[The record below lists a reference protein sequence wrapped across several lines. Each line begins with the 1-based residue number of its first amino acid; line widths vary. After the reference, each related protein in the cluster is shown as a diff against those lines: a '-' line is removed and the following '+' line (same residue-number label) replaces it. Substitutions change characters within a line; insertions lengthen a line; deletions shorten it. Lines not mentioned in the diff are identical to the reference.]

1 MIPTENVSS
10 ARERGLFAFVDGNDP
25 AVVLANLGALHVTG
39 TDATEFLHG
48 QVTND
53 VKGLKVGSGNLSARV
68 KRTGHLVE
76 IFSLHRLTSDEDGA
90 EFFIL
95 GERHGIS
102 RLIEDLDAFLFVED
116 VVLDDVSD
124 DYGWFIVQGPAS
136 PQVFNDDEEPAYR
149 AGEIRSVDG
158 GYRIARSLTGD
169 PGFICAIPRDGGGEI
184 AFSDAALEVGLDRYE
199 GSALGEMLEVLRLEA
214 GFVRVSVDTPEKARL
229 LPETGLEQQLVS
241 YTKGCY
247 LGQEVIARVRTYGS
261 VPHALR
267 GLVLQAEGEE
277 TSAELLGSL
286 PDAGQPLVV
295 GGKTRGQ
302 FLSRFHSPTLDS
314 PLVWAYVHRDHRTP
328 GNMIEFECGGRTM
341 KAKVVLLPVYRPLD
355 ELNRV
360 PDLYDRAIRRFAEG
374 DVAESVELL
383 EEVLRIDP
391 TFADAYEAVGV
402 IFGRSGKF
410 HEAID
415 VFQRL
420 AEVVPDE
427 PMVDTNLSLYFMK
440 LGDKARAED
449 YSAKALQ
456 KNMAKAA
463 GSSVTAA
470 AMAASQSQQR
480 KNDALRK
487 KGMFEQVLAFDPE
500 DSIALFGAGNALFV
514 LEDWEGAADYLQR
527 ASAADKNNAAVFLAH
542 GKALEKLERGDEAL
556 AVFKAGMDV
565 ASRRGDLMPLNEM
578 VQRVLLLEAMNS

>member
-1 MIPTENVSS
+1 MRSLILRRLLVLLLGLSPLCAVAEGDVED
-10 ARERGLFAFVDGNDP
+10 AREFGDRRDPYFGEALYHAYQGDYFEALERLDSELAQHYGVDERDLDSLFPQIDD
-25 AVVLANLGALHVTG
+25 
-39 TDATEFLHG
+39 
-48 QVTND
+48 
-53 VKGLKVGSGNLSARV
+53 
-68 KRTGHLVE
+68 
-76 IFSLHRLTSDEDGA
+76 A
-90 EFFIL
+90 EFSVGDFEL
-95 GERHGIS
+95 RYRMH
-102 RLIEDLDAFLFVED
+102 
-116 VVLDDVSD
+116 
-124 DYGWFIVQGPAS
+124 Q
-136 PQVFNDDEEPAYR
+136 R
-149 AGEIRSVDG
+149 AG
-158 GYRIARSLTGD
+158 
-169 PGFICAIPRDGGGEI
+169 
-184 AFSDAALEVGLDRYE
+184 
-199 GSALGEMLEVLRLEA
+199 
-214 GFVRVSVDTPEKARL
+214 
-229 LPETGLEQQLVS
+229 
-241 YTKGCY
+241 
-247 LGQEVIARVRTYGS
+247 
-261 VPHALR
+261 
-267 GLVLQAEGEE
+267 
-277 TSAELLGSL
+277 
-286 PDAGQPLVV
+286 
-295 GGKTRGQ
+295 
-302 FLSRFHSPTLDS
+302 
-314 PLVWAYVHRDHRTP
+314 
-328 GNMIEFECGGRTM
+328 
-341 KAKVVLLPVYRPLD
+341 
-355 ELNRV
+355 
-360 PDLYDRAIRRFAEG
+360 RAIRAVLEG